1 RRQRLRQ
8 VHGRAQRHRPGAG
21 LRGRDRTVRH
31 PAPPLLRLGPRR
43 LRPAAHH
50 GRLRRARHGHR
61 DRLLGPPCAHPLR
74 RLPQVRPG
82 GGAPRARPGRAGGPG
97 EGLRRRPLRRPAPAG
112 ADRPRARRRARTA
125 DHGRADGGRGP
136 REPGGPRHHAAPPGR
151 RGRHGPP
158 RPARTGP
165 AGAPD
170 RPGGGAPR
178 RLRAARRP
186 AAEGRGQHS
195 PTLGF
200 ARAGGPPAGPRPRPP
215 ARRRGYRT
223 DPHGTAEL
231 NPMDLL
237 DYAFMQRALLA
248 AVLVGITAPAVGIYL
263 VQRRQALM
271 GDGIGHVAMT
281 GVGLGFLL
289 SWSPVWMAALVSVLG
304 AVLMELIRWYGRT
317 RGDIALAMLFYG
329 GMAGGVMFIN
339 LAPTGSTANLTSY
352 LFGSLSTVSPSD
364 VTAICVLAA
373 FVILVTLG
381 LRRQLF
387 AVSQD
392 EEFARVTGLPVRF
405 LNLLVAVTAAVTVT
419 VAMRVVGLLLV
430 SALMV
435 VPVAAAQQLTRSFA
449 ATFAVAVAIGVSVSL
464 GGTVTSY
471 YQDVP
476 PGATIVL
483 LTIGA

>member
-1 RRQRLRQ
+1 M
-8 VHGRAQRHRPGAG
+8 
-21 LRGRDRTVRH
+21 
-31 PAPPLLRLGPRR
+31 
-43 LRPAAHH
+43 
-50 GRLRRARHGHR
+50 
-61 DRLLGPPCAHPLR
+61 
-74 RLPQVRPG
+74 
-82 GGAPRARPGRAGGPG
+82 
-97 EGLRRRPLRRPAPAG
+97 EI
-112 ADRPRARRRARTA
+112 
-125 DHGRADGGRGP
+125 
-136 REPGGPRHHAAPPGR
+136 
-151 RGRHGPP
+151 
-158 RPARTGP
+158 
-165 AGAPD
+165 
-170 RPGGGAPR
+170 
-178 RLRAARRP
+178 
-186 AAEGRGQHS
+186 
-195 PTLGF
+195 
-200 ARAGGPPAGPRPRPP
+200 
-215 ARRRGYRT
+215 
-223 DPHGTAEL
+223 
-231 NPMDLL
+231 L

-248 AVLVGITAPAVGIYL
+248 AVLVGVTAPAVGVYL

-281 GVGLGFLL
+281 GVGLGFML
-289 SWSPVWMAALVSVLG
+289 SWSPVWMATLVAVLG
-304 AVLMELIRWYGRT
+304 SVLMELIRWYGRT

-339 LAPTGSTANLTSY
+339 LAPGGSTSNLSSF
-352 LFGSLSTVSPSD
+352 LFGSLSTVSSSD

-373 FVILVTLG
+373 FVVLVTVG

-405 LNLLVAVTAAVTVT
+405 LNLLTAVTAAVTVS

-449 ATFAVAVAIGVSVSL
+449 ATFAVAVAIGVSVAV

-483 LTIGA
+483 LTIGAFILLTVLAAPLARRRARALAAARPGPDPAECSIPASRAADGKVGA